1 MECFDHIE
9 IRPGG
14 HEEYLEH
21 MSEEFPYLLVLSD
34 HDRYQ
39 GRTVPW
45 HWHREIEMYYG
56 ISGEV
61 ECTTPH
67 ERAVVGPG
75 DVGFVNANVLHT
87 TRAVDDAPGSRI
99 YVHMFQPSLLGHPGS
114 LLAREFVDPL
124 CAATSVELLTFS
136 AGDPASASICGHV
149 RDAVETALAEEEGW
163 QLVLR
168 AQLSLAWHDLLQ
180 AAGPLMAGGAAA
192 MPSAQG
198 ERLKLMLD
206 FIGLHYPE
214 HIEVGDIAAAGFT
227 SERECHRTFQ
237 DCLGTTPA
245 AYLRDYR
252 IEQACRMLAHTTRP
266 VGDVGAM
273 AGLGTASRF
282 AANFRARMGC
292 TPSQYRSRWQKQD
305 ISRRY
310 DC

>member
-9 IRPGG
+9 TRPGG
-14 HEEYLEH
+14 REEFIEQ

-39 GRTVPW
+39 RRAVPW
-45 HWHREIEMYYG
+45 HWHREVEMYYG

-61 ECTTPH
+61 ECATPH
-67 ERAVVGPG
+67 TQAVVRPG

-87 TRAVDDAPGSRI
+87 TRARGGEAGARM
-99 YVHMFQPSLLGHPGS
+99 YVHLFRPALLGHPGS

-124 CAATSVELLTFS
+124 CAATSIELLTFPADDPFS
-136 AGDPASASICGHV
+136 AAICAHV
-149 RDAVETALAEEEGW
+149 RDAVETALAEEDGW

-168 AQLSLAWHDLLQ
+168 AQLSLVWHDLLQ
-180 AAGPLMAGGAAA
+180 AAAPLMAGGAAA

-227 SERECHRTFQ
+227 SERECHRTFR
-237 DCLGTTPA
+237 DLLGTTPA

-266 VGDVGAM
+266 VGDVA
-273 AGLGTASRF
+273 ATTGLGTASRF
-282 AANFRARMGC
+282 AAKFRARMGC
-292 TPSQYRSRWQKQD
+292 TPSQYRARWQK
-305 ISRRY
+305 
-310 DC
+310 